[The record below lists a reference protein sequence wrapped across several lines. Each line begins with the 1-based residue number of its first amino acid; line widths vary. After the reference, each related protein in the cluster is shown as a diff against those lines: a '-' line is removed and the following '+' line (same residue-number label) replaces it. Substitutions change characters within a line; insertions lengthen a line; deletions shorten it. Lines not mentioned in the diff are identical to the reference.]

1 MMTASAMPWSKQSDE
16 DPVRLGS
23 HVRVAYADEVTV
35 LFVAGMPVQRLSRS
49 DQVGL
54 RAELAAWESVSLITQ
69 AQVARSGLVAEATF
83 HRDCVA
89 YRSGGLRAMLA
100 RTVRGARGPR
110 KLVPKVVKEIERLHA
125 KGWKAGAIGQHL
137 GISESR
143 VRWLLKQKRV
153 PPVQIPLWP
162 QSLLDSTEGTAP
174 QQLCCVSPLP
184 RLEGSSGVMPSV
196 EFLEDTPQI
205 PSSAKLETAT
215 LESPLSESGPKP
227 ATEPEPTEATELG
240 PNEVEAIEAAVESVD
255 ATEAVDECIGQVAR
269 QRREEWILAR
279 AGQIEE
285 QSVLF
290 RPVEHAPYAGVL
302 LALSLLSVTGLIETA
317 RGTLGALKKGYYG
330 IRSILTTLV
339 AMALLRC
346 KRPEQL
352 KGFDPTALG
361 AVLGLSRAPEMK
373 TLRNKLKELSGIKD
387 RVLSL
392 MREMAKRRVTLIKE
406 AVAFLYIDGH
416 VRPYFGGKPLSKAH
430 VAAMRISLPATTD
443 YWVSDAKGDPVLVVT
458 TEGNEA
464 MTKALP
470 SLLEEVRTAVGP
482 EAKPTI
488 VFDRGGYSPAL
499 FRRIVDESRF
509 HFMTYRKGK
518 YDAFPETDF
527 SGISIRR
534 GGRERSVRVC
544 DRQITLTDYGSV
556 RCVAVLRSDGKQTHV
571 LTSRDDLSAREVL
584 ERMFSRWQQENL
596 FKYLGESY
604 AFDALWTYA
613 ADQADPQRTVPN
625 PERRAMSHKLAE
637 LRRQIARHKESL
649 GSHVVGSAAPSAQ
662 VKLSPQGQDQ
672 TLTEIAKLESQVKE
686 LLGQRKALPDR
697 VAVGTLRDDGKVL
710 ELARAPML
718 LSDVIKMTAFHLES
732 MLLTAVAPHLSRAQ
746 DEGRA
751 FLADVMQLNGQL
763 SPRPNHLR
771 VTLQSP
777 SAPRYRRALEALC
790 QHVNSL
796 NVTFPETSIRLE
808 FCVAQVPDAPF

>member
-1 MMTASAMPWSKQSDE
+1 M
-16 DPVRLGS
+16 
-23 HVRVAYADEVTV
+23 VA
-35 LFVAGMPVQRLSRS
+35 Q
-49 DQVGL
+49 
-54 RAELAAWESVSLITQ
+54 
-69 AQVARSGLVAEATF
+69 AEAGHPYTDF
-83 HRDCVA
+83 AVA
-89 YRSGGLRAMLA
+89 
-100 RTVRGARGPR
+100 
-110 KLVPKVVKEIERLHA
+110 
-125 KGWKAGAIGQHL
+125 
-137 GISESR
+137 
-143 VRWLLKQKRV
+143 
-153 PPVQIPLWP
+153 
-162 QSLLDSTEGTAP
+162 QSLLDSTEGPGA
-174 QQLCCVSPLP
+174 QQTSCVSRFHNSKGL
-184 RLEGSSGVMPSV
+184 LGGMPSR
-196 EFLEDTPQI
+196 EALEATPQI
-205 PSSAKLETAT
+205 PSLAELETAT
-215 LESPLSESGPKP
+215 PESPLSESHPKR
-227 ATEPEPTEATELG
+227 ATEPEPTEATDLG
-240 PNEVEAIEAAVESVD
+240 SSEVEAIEGAVESVE
-255 ATEAVDECIGQVAR
+255 APEAVDEYVRQVAR
-269 QRREEWILAR
+269 QRREEWLLAR

-290 RPVEHAPYAGVL
+290 RPAEHALYAGVL

-373 TLRNKLKELSGIKD
+373 TLRNKLKELARNKD
-387 RVLSL
+387 GVLSM

-416 VRPYFGGKPLSKAH
+416 VRPYFGDKLLSKAH

-470 SLLEEVRTAVGP
+470 GLLEEVRKAVGP

-488 VFDRGGYSPAL
+488 VFDRGGYSPTL

-509 HFMTYRKGK
+509 HFITYRKGK
-518 YDAFPETDF
+518 YDAFPETEF
-527 SGISIRR
+527 SPVSIRR
-534 GGRERSVRVC
+534 GGQDRSVRVC
-544 DRQITLTDYGSV
+544 DRQITLTDFGSV

-571 LTSRDDLSAREVL
+571 LTSRDDLSTREVF
-584 ERMFSRWQQENL
+584 ERMFSRWRQENL

-625 PERRAMSHKLAE
+625 PQRRALGHKLAE
-637 LRRQIARHKESL
+637 LRRRIARHKESL
-649 GSHVVGSAAPSAQ
+649 GSHVVGAAVPSAQ
-662 VKLSPQGQDQ
+662 VKLSQQGQEQ
-672 TLTEIAKLESQVKE
+672 TLMEIVALESQVKE
-686 LLGQRKALPDR
+686 LLVQRKALPER

-710 ELARAPML
+710 ELARSPML

-796 NVTFPETSIRLE
+796 NVTFPGTSIRLE
-808 FCVAQVPDAPF
+808 FYVAQAPDAPV

>member
-1 MMTASAMPWSKQSDE
+1 MTASAMPWSKPSDE
-16 DPVRLGS
+16 DPVQLGP
-23 HVRVAYADEVTV
+23 HVRVASEGEVTV
-35 LFVAGMPVQRLSRS
+35 LFVAGMPLRRLSRS
-49 DQVGL
+49 DPVGL
-54 RAELAAWESVSLITQ
+54 RAELAALESVSLITQ
-69 AQVARSGLVAEATF
+69 AQVARSGLVPEATF
-83 HRDCVA
+83 HRDCVT
-89 YRSGGLRAMLA
+89 YRSGGLQAMLA
-100 RTVRGARGPR
+100 RTVRGAKGPR
-110 KLVPKVVKEIERLHA
+110 KLVPKVVQQIERLHA

-137 GISESR
+137 GISQSR
-143 VRWLLKQKRV
+143 VRWLLKHKRV
-153 PPVQIPLWP
+153 PHIQIPLLP
-162 QSLLDSTEGTAP
+162 QSLLDSTGGTGA
-174 QQLCCVSPLP
+174 QQTACVSPFP
-184 RLEGSSGVMPSV
+184 QLEGSPGRMPSG
-196 EFLEDTPQI
+196 EALEDTPQI
-205 PSSAKLETAT
+205 PSLVELEAAT
-215 LESPLSESGPKP
+215 PESPLSESHPKP
-227 ATEPEPTEATELG
+227 ATEPEPTEATEIEAS
-240 PNEVEAIEAAVESVD
+240 EVEAIEAVVESVE
-255 ATEAVDECIGQVAR
+255 ATEAVDESIRQVTR

-290 RPVEHAPYAGVL
+290 RPAEYAPYAGVL

-352 KGFDPTALG
+352 KGFAPTALG

-373 TLRNKLKELSGIKD
+373 TLRSKLKELARSQD

-392 MREMAKRRVTLIKE
+392 IREMAKRRVTLIKE
-406 AVAFLYIDGH
+406 AVGFLYIDGH
-416 VRPYFGGKPLSKAH
+416 VRPYFGDKPLSKAH

-470 SLLEEVRTAVGP
+470 RLLEEVRTAVGP

-509 HFMTYRKGK
+509 HFITYRKGK
-518 YDAFPETDF
+518 YDAFSEAEF
-527 SGISIRR
+527 SSASIRR
-534 GGRERSVRVC
+534 GGQDRSVRVC
-544 DRQITLTDYGSV
+544 DRRITLTGYGSV

-571 LTSRDDLSAREVL
+571 LTSRDDLSTRQVL

-613 ADQADPQRTVPN
+613 ADQVDPQRTVPN
-625 PERRAMSHKLAE
+625 PERRALGYKLAE
-637 LRRQIARHKESL
+637 HRRQIARHKESL
-649 GSHVVGSAAPSAQ
+649 GAHVLGTTASSAQ
-662 VKLSPQGQDQ
+662 VTLSQQGQDQ
-672 TLTEIAKLESQVKE
+672 TLTEIAELESQVKE
-686 LLGQRKALPDR
+686 LLLQRKALPER
-697 VAVGTLRDDGKVL
+697 VAVGSLRDDGKVL

-732 MLLTAVAPHLSRAQ
+732 MLLTAVAPHLARAH

-751 FLADVMQLNGQL
+751 FLADVMHLNGQL

-796 NVTFPETSIRLE
+796 KVTFPETSIRLE
-808 FCVAQVPDAPF
+808 FYVA